1 MKAIAY
7 IRVSSEDQISGK
19 GIDRQRDYA
28 KEYCQ
33 RAGLSLAETLIDDGF
48 SAYHGH
54 HISDGKLG
62 RFLKEVDAGRHRGS
76 ALLIEYLDR
85 LSRLGI
91 TETFALIGRLR
102 SGGVELHETKAN
114 RVIRSLD
121 DLGTSIMALVDSY
134 QAQEYSRK
142 LSERI
147 GRGWAAKKARAA
159 TGSILTR
166 NLPAWLKI

>member
-1 MKAIAY
+1 MKAAIAY
-7 IRVSSEDQISGK
+7 IRVSSEDQASGN

-28 KEYCQ
+28 TDYCQ
-33 RAGLSLAETLIDDGF
+33 RAGLSLAATLVDDGY
-48 SAYHGH
+48 SAFKGH

-62 RFLKEVDAGRHRGS
+62 VFLKEVDAGRHRGA

-102 SGGVELHETKAN
+102 AGGVELHETKAN

-147 GRGWAAKKARAA
+147 AKGWAARKAAA
-159 TGSILTR
+159 AKGAIVTR
-166 NLPAWLKI
+166 NLPAWLK